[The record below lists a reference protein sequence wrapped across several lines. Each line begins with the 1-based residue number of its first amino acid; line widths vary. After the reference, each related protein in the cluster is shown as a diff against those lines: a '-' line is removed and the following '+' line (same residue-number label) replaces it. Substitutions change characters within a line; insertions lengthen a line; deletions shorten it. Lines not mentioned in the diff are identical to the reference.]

1 MRKILYTLIT
11 VVVFCVSSCQ
21 ESLEDRAEREAREYT
36 KQFCPTPITNYTRTD
51 SVVFYKLTKSYTYY
65 CSFSEDFDNE
75 KIVDKNKKAIHE
87 GIYKML
93 NENPELKGYKEA
105 GFKFVYIVHS
115 AKEPTK
121 ILYQD
126 SFSFTK

>member
-51 SVVFYKLTKSYTYY
+51 SVVFYKLTK
-65 CSFSEDFDNE
+65 
-75 KIVDKNKKAIHE
+75 NKKAIHE

-115 AKEPTK
+115 AKEPTR